1 MWDLIICKTPLKN
14 HIGKLLWVRAVA
26 CDGAECQLA
35 WTDSPDNEL
44 IRDIGEKTGIW
55 EGICSGSPEK
65 GGAAREGLVRGQD
78 PERGTPPLG
87 PKAEQR
93 SRGGDQID
101 MVNWIDEGNLPA
113 KIRPENQKRETRQG
127 KNKAKALGNE
137 GTKSHEESALLWG
150 EACLTDGCTE
160 PHWSAVVHLG
170 LKGFALQGM
179 RHSGR
184 WLSSFSLKVHY
195 CNSLPSL

>member
-1 MWDLIICKTPLKN
+1 M
-14 HIGKLLWVRAVA
+14 A

-93 SRGGDQID
+93 S
-101 MVNWIDEGNLPA
+101 
-113 KIRPENQKRETRQG
+113 
-127 KNKAKALGNE
+127 
-137 GTKSHEESALLWG
+137 
-150 EACLTDGCTE
+150 
-160 PHWSAVVHLG
+160 
-170 LKGFALQGM
+170 
-179 RHSGR
+179 
-184 WLSSFSLKVHY
+184 
-195 CNSLPSL
+195 